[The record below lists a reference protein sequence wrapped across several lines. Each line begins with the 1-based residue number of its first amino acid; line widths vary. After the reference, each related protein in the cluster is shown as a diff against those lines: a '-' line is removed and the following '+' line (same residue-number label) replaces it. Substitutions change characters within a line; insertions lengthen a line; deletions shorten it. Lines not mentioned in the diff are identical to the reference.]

1 MRLNK
6 IVAATMASTMVLSL
20 AACGG
25 SGDTATTAAGDA
37 ATTAA
42 GDAAAETT
50 AAEGETAA
58 SGEQVELS
66 ITTWDYEASPQ
77 FSAIV
82 EAYEAQNPNVKIKV
96 IDTSADEYNNSLGI
110 SLSAAAADPDVIF
123 VKDMGSMLQMA
134 DKNQLMPLD
143 DFIAQ
148 DSIDTEMTGM
158 FCTTTKTCLMQ
169 RELSILP
176 TT

>member
-66 ITTWDYEASPQ
+66 ITTWDYETSPQ
-77 FSAIV
+77 FSEKRAGCPG
-82 EAYEAQNPNVKIKV
+82 YSP
-96 IDTSADEYNNSLGI
+96 ADVVWLW
-110 SLSAAAADPDVIF
+110 
-123 VKDMGSMLQMA
+123 
-134 DKNQLMPLD
+134 
-143 DFIAQ
+143 
-148 DSIDTEMTGM
+148 
-158 FCTTTKTCLMQ
+158 
-169 RELSILP
+169 R
-176 TT
+176 